1 MSLLGGGG
9 STQNNGNSRK
19 IKTGFVLVFDLDN
32 TLIDTTTEVMN
43 SADKLMANIGNPQAF
58 DEIKQETYRIID
70 PLVNNTLV
78 NEVLKPATSLR
89 GTKVD
94 AILLLTNN
102 LSTNYSAT
110 ISMYFYDLFL
120 SQGNAEGLF
129 EQIREDS
136 KKGDPRVPKVK
147 HYFDY
152 VMVRDHPFRPKL
164 ANPPKRFEEV
174 KFMVDAI
181 GKPTDNLIKRIFFFD
196 DFINLDTM
204 QKHYIRTQM
213 NIFGS
218 SNQYIFIRGLGPFSS
233 GGYTRGTTDST
244 AYDVVKK
251 AFEEGITVKN
261 SQGKAQTTPTAT
273 LAELQATTGTD
284 PSEEA
289 EEKSLQEQQAYMAS
303 VSSKKSARPALA
315 GLFSK
320 GGYKRTR
327 KNKNKKKKTKRRRH

>member
-1 MSLLGGGG
+1 
-9 STQNNGNSRK
+9 
-19 IKTGFVLVFDLDN
+19 
-32 TLIDTTTEVMN
+32 
-43 SADKLMANIGNPQAF
+43 MANIGNPQAF
-58 DEIKQETYRIID
+58 DELKEETYRLID

-102 LSTNYSAT
+102 SSTNYAAT

-129 EQIREDS
+129 EQIRDDS

-174 KFMVDAI
+174 RFMVDAI

-196 DFINLDTM
+196 DFIDLDTM
-204 QKHYIRTQM
+204 QKHYIRSQM
-213 NIFGS
+213 AVNGS
-218 SNQYIFIRGLGPFSS
+218 SDQYIFVRGLGPFSS

-244 AYDVVKK
+244 SYGKVKK

-261 SQGKAQTTPTAT
+261 TQGKAVAAGQAGAQAGAQTT
-273 LAELQATTGTD
+273 LAELQATTVTD
-284 PSEEA
+284 PSEDA
-289 EEKSLQEQQAYMAS
+289 EEKSLQAQQAYMAS
-303 VSSKKSARPALA
+303 VSSKKSARPRLPLA

-320 GGYKRTR
+320 GGYK
-327 KNKNKKKKTKRRRH
+327 KTKKNRRKKRKTIRRRH